1 MYTQSVYSNK
11 ATKDICMNLIGNL
24 KLFDNQFF
32 EKDNA
37 EQLRL
42 VDELYQNIMFCCHCD
57 KLKNACHLGIVND
70 DENYLYKFEKGVPKL
85 NLQACKNF
93 ATCGYLFVIDCVA
106 TIVRVQMQRGFPE
119 FLAERDNNA
128 GQFFAVEENTNL
140 PDSFKM
146 LFKLDN
152 ILLLYSTIE
161 KDKTDF
167 FSITQFDRRAF
178 ARNFMLAFF
187 ASCPRPER
195 NDYLAYLDDCFY
207 QPEEDVEPLKM
218 EELEDGVVSK
228 FKAENALGF
237 LEEMELREVLYHNID
252 K

>member
-1 MYTQSVYSNK
+1 
-11 ATKDICMNLIGNL
+11 MNLIEIL
-24 KLFDNQFF
+24 KQFDNTFF
-32 EKDNA
+32 EKNET
-37 EQLRL
+37 EQLSL
-42 VDELYQNIMFCCHCD
+42 INALYEKLLKSCHCD
-57 KLKNACHLGIVND
+57 KLQTVSKLECVND

-85 NLQACKNF
+85 NLNACKNF

-106 TIVRVQMQRGFPE
+106 TIVRVQMQRGFKE
-119 FLAERDNNA
+119 FLTERENNS
-128 GQFFAVEENTNL
+128 GQFYHVKENDDL
-140 PDSFKM
+140 PDNFKT
-146 LFKLDN
+146 LFRLDN
-152 ILLLYSTIE
+152 IMLMYSTIE

-187 ASCPRPER
+187 AICARPER

-207 QPEEDVEPLKM
+207 QPDEDVEPLKM
-218 EELEDGVVSK
+218 EELEDAIVAK
-228 FKAENALGF
+228 FKSENTLGF